1 MNYLGIVLPMPRRLL
16 WMGRPTS
23 AFFQIKGDMTM
34 KGKSHFLSSAIFL
47 ILTSLLLVPAL
58 GQAKEDS
65 WAEKHKMRRAAMV
78 KELKL
83 SPEKA
88 KDFNAV
94 EEKYAK
100 DRQELVARLK
110 KSQAELQKAL
120 AAATPDEAKIKDL
133 VAAIRADQEK
143 MAKSF
148 MSQKDEDLALM
159 TPVQQGRYL
168 MLLHKRM
175 K

>member
-1 MNYLGIVLPMPRRLL
+1 
-16 WMGRPTS
+16 
-23 AFFQIKGDMTM
+23 M
-34 KGKSHFLSSAIFL
+34 KGKFNFKLGTLCAILSAM
-47 ILTSLLLVPAL
+47 LVMPAL

-65 WAEKHKMRRAAMV
+65 WGEMHKMRRATAV

-100 DRQELVARLK
+100 ERQELIERLK
-110 KSQAELQKAL
+110 KSQAELQNAM
-120 AAATPDEAKIKDL
+120 AAATPDEAKIKGL
-133 VAAIRADQEK
+133 VTAIRADQDK

-148 MSQKDEDLALM
+148 KSQFDEELALM
-159 TPVQQGRYL
+159 TPVQQGQYL
-168 MLLHKRM
+168 LTLHKWREEMMEEHM
-175 K
+175 KMKQK

>member
-1 MNYLGIVLPMPRRLL
+1 MNYLGIVLPMPRRFLG
-16 WMGRPTS
+16 MGRPTS
-23 AFFQIKGDMTM
+23 AFFQIKGDMNM
-34 KGKSHFLSSAIFL
+34 KGKPHFLNSAIFL

-65 WAEKHKMRRAAMV
+65 WSEKHKMRRATLV

-100 DRQELVARLK
+100 DRQELVTRLK
-110 KSQAELQKAL
+110 KSQAELQTAL

-168 MLLHKRM
+168 MLLHKKM

>member
-1 MNYLGIVLPMPRRLL
+1 
-16 WMGRPTS
+16 
-23 AFFQIKGDMTM
+23 M
-34 KGKSHFLSSAIFL
+34 KGKSLFLSSAIFL

-65 WAEKHKMRRAAMV
+65 WAEKHKMRRATMV
-78 KELKL
+78 KALKL
-83 SPEKA
+83 SPDKA

-100 DRQELVARLK
+100 DRQELVPRLK
-110 KSQAELQKAL
+110 KSRAELHTAL
-120 AAATPDEAKIKDL
+120 AAATPDDAKIKDL

-143 MAKSF
+143 MANSFKSQ
-148 MSQKDEDLALM
+148 MDEDLALM

-168 MLLHKRM
+168 MLLHKKM